1 MRLRKLCEKGTHI
14 RIFAYPLAVAKSI
27 PYHADIVADTYAKY
41 PLAEEATPLGNTSL
55 RHIKAEQ
62 SLPRGIHRALAEV
75 YALTINDII
84 AYFRCH
90 CQGVNAN
97 HYIGGISY

>member
-1 MRLRKLCEKGTHI
+1 M
-14 RIFAYPLAVAKSI
+14 AKRAT
-27 PYHADIVADTYAKY
+27 YYADIVVDKYAKY

-75 YALTINDII
+75 YALIINDII
-84 AYFRCH
+84 AHFRCH